1 MDEFILQLYQY
12 HMRTAQVLDLA
23 FQETPDVGEISSAK
37 RYSSTCTNRRKFKDL
52 NGWFVLL
59 IETA

>member
-1 MDEFILQLYQY
+1 MT
-12 HMRTAQVLDLA
+12 TAQVLDLA
-23 FQETPDVGEISSAK
+23 FQETLDVGEISSAFIAK

-52 NGWFVLL
+52 NGWFVL